1 MAPGIAFF
9 CDFLAVIYCVG
20 IVERSY
26 GLKEKFNLDS
36 LNKSLIIH
44 AVTI

>member
-9 CDFLAVIYCVG
+9 CDFLAVIYCAG

-26 GLKEKFNLDS
+26 RLKEDLKLDNL
-36 LNKSLIIH
+36 NRNLIIH
-44 AVTI
+44 VVTI